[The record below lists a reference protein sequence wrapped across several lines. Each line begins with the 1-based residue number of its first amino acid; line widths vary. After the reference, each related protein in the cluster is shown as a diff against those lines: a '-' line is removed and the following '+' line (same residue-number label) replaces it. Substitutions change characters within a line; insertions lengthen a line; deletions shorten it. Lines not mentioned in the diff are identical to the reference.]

1 MDLCGGSPALSG
13 KQEMSELLERA
24 IRRQQWIRESRDI
37 AVIVAVVMLPIAFFA
52 LLGIRESIRVAGSAF
67 TVGGFVCGLICVVAI
82 WVAFH
87 FFRES
92 VRLGRLLRDPA
103 LITRLENEPGLD
115 GGVRWSGLIPFSGR
129 NGDRDES

>member
-1 MDLCGGSPALSG
+1 
-13 KQEMSELLERA
+13 MSELLQRA

-37 AVIVAVVMLPIAFFA
+37 AVIFAVVMLPIAFFA
-52 LLGIRESIRVAGSAF
+52 LLGIRRSIQVAGSAF
-67 TVGGFVCGLICVVAI
+67 TAGGVVCGFICVVSV

-92 VRLGRLLRDPA
+92 LRLGRLLRDPA
-103 LITRLENEPGLD
+103 LITRLEQESGLD

-129 NGDRDES
+129 SRDRDGS

>member
-1 MDLCGGSPALSG
+1 
-13 KQEMSELLERA
+13 LERA

-37 AVIVAVVMLPIAFFA
+37 AVILAVVMLPIAFFA
-52 LLGIRESIRVAGSAF
+52 LLGIRQSIRVAGSAF
-67 TVGGFVCGLICVVAI
+67 TAGGFVCALICVVSVWI
-82 WVAFH
+82 AFH

-92 VRLGRLLRDPA
+92 VRLGKLLRDPA
-103 LITRLENEPGLD
+103 LITRLDKETGLD